1 MKTILDPESLLAF
14 EALSRLGSFTAA
26 AQDRGCAKSHISQLI
41 RELEKE
47 LATVLVLRSTRSM
60 TLTEAGQKLLPH
72 AVALRELLG
81 QVRLDIEDTQQHI
94 EGELWISTTPSL
106 SQYVVGP
113 LMAELAKLHPG
124 LRIRVDSNNRLISPG
139 ADGVD
144 FCIRVGRV
152 GDERLVAK
160 ELGYAHDKLFAAP
173 SYLAQAPALNHPS
186 DLIHH
191 ASLINDDY
199 QYTRQWHLVNGSEEV
214 KAALNPLLCSDTN
227 PTLAISAINGY
238 GIALLPQFVGET
250 YCKFGLLEPIL
261 SDWSANPTPVFLVY
275 PFRSAMPRK
284 HRVFIDFIV
293 EALRERLTSKAD

>member
-1 MKTILDPESLLAF
+1 MKTILDPDALLAF
-14 EALSRLGSFTAA
+14 ESLSRLGSFTAA
-26 AQDRGCAKSHISQLI
+26 AQERGCAKSHVSQLI

-47 LATVLVLRSTRSM
+47 LGTVLVLRSTRSM

-81 QVRLDIEDTQQHI
+81 QVRLDIEDTQQLI

-106 SQYVVGP
+106 SQYAIGP
-113 LMAELAKLHPG
+113 LMAELARLHPL

-160 ELGYAHDKLFAAP
+160 ALGFAQDKLFAAP
-173 SYLAQAPALNHPS
+173 GYLASAPPLNHPE

-191 ASLINDDY
+191 ATLINDDY
-199 QYTRQWHLVNGSEEV
+199 QYSRQWLLMNGQEEYR
-214 KAALNPLLCSDTN
+214 AALKPVLCSDTN
-227 PTLAISAINGY
+227 PTLAVSAINGY
-238 GIALLPQFVGET
+238 GVALLPQFVGET
-250 YCKFGLLEPIL
+250 YCKLGLLEAIL
-261 SDWSANPTPVFLVY
+261 PQWHANPIPVFLVY
-275 PFRSAMPRK
+275 PYRSSMPRK
-284 HRVFIDFIV
+284 YRIFIDFIV
-293 EALRERLTSKAD
+293 EALRPRLAAQA

>member
-1 MKTILDPESLLAF
+1 MKTILDPDSLLAF
-14 EALSRLGSFTAA
+14 ESLSRLGSFTAA
-26 AQDRGCAKSHISQLI
+26 AQERGCAKSHVSQLI
-41 RELEKE
+41 RNLEKE
-47 LATVLVLRSTRSM
+47 LGTQLVLRSTRSM
-60 TLTEAGQKLLPH
+60 SLTEAGQKLLPH

-106 SQYVVGP
+106 SQYAVGP
-113 LMAELAKLHPG
+113 LMAELARQHPG

-160 ELGYAHDKLFAAP
+160 ELGFAQDRLYAAP
-173 SYLAQAPALNHPS
+173 GYLADAPPLHHPA

-191 ASLINDDY
+191 ATLINDDY
-199 QYTRQWHLVNGSEEV
+199 QHSRQWHLFNNQDEV
-214 KAALNPLLCSDTN
+214 RAALQPVLCSDTN
-227 PTLAISAINGY
+227 PTLAVSAINGH

-250 YCKFGLLEPIL
+250 YCKLGLLQAVL
-261 SDWSANPTPVFLVY
+261 SEWHANPTPVYLVY
-275 PFRSAMPRK
+275 PYRSSIPRK
-284 HRVFIDFIV
+284 YRVFIDFIV
-293 EALRERLTSKAD
+293 NALSQRLSKRD

>member
-1 MKTILDPESLLAF
+1 MKTILDPDSLLAF
-14 EALSRLGSFTAA
+14 ESLSRLGSFTAA
-26 AQDRGCAKSHISQLI
+26 AIERGCAKSHISQLI

-47 LATVLVLRSTRSM
+47 LGTVLVLRSTRSM

-81 QVRLDIEDTQQHI
+81 QVRLDIEDTQQQI

-106 SQYVVGP
+106 SQYAVGP
-113 LMAELAKLHPG
+113 LMAELARLHPQ

-160 ELGYAHDKLFAAP
+160 DLGFAHDKLFAAP
-173 SYLAQAPALNHPS
+173 SYLAGRPAINHPS
-186 DLIHH
+186 DLLAH
-191 ASLINDDY
+191 ATLINDDY
-199 QYTRQWHLVNGSEEV
+199 QHSRQWLMMNGQDEYR
-214 KAALNPLLCSDTN
+214 AALNPVLCSDTN
-227 PTLAISAINGY
+227 PTLAVSAITGY

-250 YCKFGLLEPIL
+250 YCKLGLLQPIL
-261 SDWSANPTPVFLVY
+261 PQWHANPTPIFLVY
-275 PFRSAMPRK
+275 PYRANMPRK
-284 HRVFIDFIV
+284 YRVFIDFV
-293 EALRERLTSKAD
+293 MEQLRPRLAPKA